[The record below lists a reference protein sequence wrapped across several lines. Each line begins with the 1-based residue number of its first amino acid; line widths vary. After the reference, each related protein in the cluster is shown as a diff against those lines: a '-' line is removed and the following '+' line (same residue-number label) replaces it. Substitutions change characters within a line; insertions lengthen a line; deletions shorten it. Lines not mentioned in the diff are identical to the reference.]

1 MLAPARTT
9 VRSWLNAAAFAF
21 AYFLCATIS
30 RTLTTTLNF
39 EAGFWLPSG
48 LFLAVLLISEREDW
62 PIYIGGS
69 IVGSFAFNLQ
79 SSHWEFHLWLM
90 SHAGNCLSAVVGAWL
105 VQRFGERKP
114 ALHTVREL
122 IAIFVFG
129 ALLSNMISATA
140 GASVIKIF
148 AARSPFWEVWRSW
161 LLSNMLG
168 VVLLTP
174 AIIAWQGRDSWQRF
188 RRHPRRI
195 ESVIIVGGVALVM
208 YAGYA
213 FRGEWL
219 PPAVVHYLPL
229 PFVIWAAIRFETRGV
244 TVLSLVVALL
254 AGTFSILDYGQP
266 AAKRWLAS
274 GAKGNAQLQL
284 NLVVFSFF
292 GLFPAVVIAAHRR
305 TMEELQASDARFHRA
320 LRGAGD
326 GLWEWNLVT
335 NASYFSPRWKEMLG
349 FGEHE
354 LPNHREA
361 FLARIHPDDRERMQ
375 KALRAHLE
383 QGVPY
388 DVEYRLLTRD
398 TTYRWFRSRGQA
410 ERTPHGVPIRL
421 AGTLQDV
428 TDRVQAEE
436 SLRESRRALATLMS
450 NLPGLAYRRKHDADW
465 TLVFVSEGARE
476 LTGYSPSEMT
486 EPAPFKLAALV
497 HPDDREAVSLE
508 TANAVAEGRHYR
520 LSYRILA
527 AGGIEKW
534 VWEQGTPVTGS
545 EGELVALEGFI
556 IDITERKRLE
566 HQVLRAQRRE
576 SIGTLAAGVAHNL
589 NNMLVPIVMG
599 AELLKLP
606 AGPKDNDRI
615 IDNIETSARRAAEL
629 VRQLLAFGRGL
640 DGARTTVSVTEVMR
654 EVESIVSSTFP
665 KSIVFQSQTRGD
677 LWAITGD
684 PTQLHQVLLNL
695 CLNARDAVVEN
706 ARITLSARNEEIRT
720 LDLSRRH
727 GVSPGN
733 YVCIEVADN
742 GTGMSKEVCERIF
755 EPFFTTKEVDKGTGL
770 GLSTAL
776 GIVRS
781 HGGSLYVTSVLGQ
794 GSCFTVLLPAQAS
807 GPSLSK
813 STWNAMAVGRI

>member
-1 MLAPARTT
+1 MLASVRTP
-9 VRSWLNAAAFAF
+9 VRSWVGAAVFAV

-30 RTLTTTLNF
+30 RSLTTTLNF

-48 LFLAVLLISEREDW
+48 LFLAVLLITERTEW
-62 PIYIGGS
+62 PRYLAAS
-69 IVGSFAFNLQ
+69 FVGSFAFNLQ
-79 SSHWEFHLWLM
+79 SSHWQYHLWLM
-90 SHAGNCLSAVVGAWL
+90 SHAANCLSAVVGAWL
-105 VQRFGERKP
+105 VQRFGDRKP
-114 ALHTVREL
+114 VLGSVREL

-140 GASVIKIF
+140 GAGAIKMF
-148 AARSPFWEVWRSW
+148 AARSPFWETWRSW

-168 VVLLTP
+168 VMLLTP
-174 AIIAWQGRDSWQRF
+174 AMIAWQGRDGWQRF

-208 YAGYA
+208 FAGYSL
-213 FRGEWL
+213 RGPWL
-219 PPAVVHYLPL
+219 PAAVVHYLPL

-254 AGTFSILDYGQP
+254 AGTFSILDYGLPQ
-266 AAKRWLAS
+266 ANRWLAS
-274 GAKGNAQLQL
+274 GSKGNAQLQL

-292 GLFPAVVIAAHRR
+292 GLFPAIVIAAHRR
-305 TMEELQASDARFHRA
+305 TTEALQASDARFTRA

-335 NASYFSPRWKEMLG
+335 GASYFSPRWKEMLG
-349 FGEHE
+349 FGENE
-354 LPNHREA
+354 LPNDREA

-375 KALRAHLE
+375 KALRAHLD
-383 QGVPY
+383 QAVPY

-410 ERTPHGVPIRL
+410 ERTPHGLPIRL

-450 NLPGLAYRRKHDADW
+450 NLPGLAYRRKHDADG
-465 TLVFVSEGARE
+465 TLIFVSEGARE
-476 LTGYSPSEMT
+476 LTGYSPAAMMH
-486 EPAPFKLAALV
+486 PATFKFSALI

-508 TANAVAEGRHYR
+508 TANAVLEGRHYR

-527 AGGIEKW
+527 AGGVEKW
-534 VWEQGTPVTGS
+534 VWEQGTPVTGP

-566 HQVLRAQRRE
+566 QQVLRAQRRE

-606 AGPKDNDRI
+606 AVPQENERI

-654 EVESIVSSTFP
+654 EVESIVANTFP
-665 KSIVFQSQTRGD
+665 KTIIFQSETRGD

-695 CLNARDAVVEN
+695 CLNARDAVAEN
-706 ARITLSARNEEIRT
+706 GRISISARNEEIRT
-720 LDLSRRH
+720 LDSSRRH

-755 EPFFTTKEVDKGTGL
+755 EPFFTTKDVDKGTGL

-781 HGGSLYVTSVLGQ
+781 HGGTLYVTSVLGQ
-794 GSCFTVLLPAQAS
+794 GSCFTVLLPAQVA
-807 GPSLSK
+807 GPSLSA
-813 STWNAMAVGRI
+813 SAWNAMAVGRI